1 MLRFSKHAP
10 WFVFALQCECGS
22 QLLWTVFLSAK
33 PELNMT
39 VLLEMPVK
47 IALVEIN
54 LAGCVGEFAFC

>member
-10 WFVFALQCECGS
+10 WFVFALQYECGS
-22 QLLWTVFLSAK
+22 QLLWTVFLSAEL
-33 PELNMT
+33 ELNMT